1 MMNLQNTL
9 KNYMFK
15 TIPNVSRSIWTG
27 NRCGVP
33 MYSQIA
39 NNTFSYILTLDEF
52 RSGIPEQFRPSWVK
66 ITTITMVSTL
76 SDTIDIHKFRER
88 MEKLGSVKL
97 RMYDSKSEG
106 FEWKLKATSF
116 YNQVTLGYQDAY
128 STKSVKVFPNGSI
141 QVAGCS
147 DLFDCKRI
155 ITQLV
160 YLLKNVLQLERDISP
175 GDFRIVMINTN
186 FSINKFLNLIE
197 IAEHF
202 GNNKNFKVSFD
213 PDRYSAVKVKFKPAE
228 DMKEV
233 TTSIFST
240 GKIIV
245 TGAETLKE
253 IAFAYN
259 CINRYMNLKPSIY
272 VQEAST
278 KDCFDIF
285 MGYKLDSWIKRLKA
299 DGFESWIPTRT
310 NMQINF

>member
-1 MMNLQNTL
+1 
-9 KNYMFK
+9 MFK

-106 FEWKLKATSF
+106 FEWKLKATTF
-116 YNQVTLGYQDAY
+116 YNQVTLGYRDAY

-186 FSINKFLNLIE
+186 FSINRFLNLIE

-202 GNNKNFKVSFD
+202 GNNRNFKVSFD

>member
-1 MMNLQNTL
+1 
-9 KNYMFK
+9 
-15 TIPNVSRSIWTG
+15 
-27 NRCGVP
+27 
-33 MYSQIA
+33 
-39 NNTFSYILTLDEF
+39 
-52 RSGIPEQFRPSWVK
+52 
-66 ITTITMVSTL
+66 MVSTL
-76 SDTIDIHKFRER
+76 SDAIDIHKFRSR

-97 RMYDSKSEG
+97 HMSDSKSEG
-106 FEWKLKATSF
+106 FEWKLKSTTF

-128 STKSVKVFPNGSI
+128 STKSIKVFPNGSI

-160 YLLKNVLQLERDISP
+160 YLLKNVLQFEREISP

-186 FSINKFLNLIE
+186 FSINKLLNLIE
-197 IAEHF
+197 IADHF
-202 GNNKNFKVSFD
+202 GNNENFKVSFD
-213 PDRYSAVKVKFKPAE
+213 PDRYSAVKVKFKPAA

-253 IAFAYN
+253 ISFAYN

-272 VQEAST
+272 VQET
-278 KDCFDIF
+278 VIKDCFDIF
-285 MGYKLDSWIKRLKA
+285 MGYKMDSWIKKLKQE
-299 DGFESWIPTRT
+299 GFESWIPTKT